1 MKILDYITPL
11 WDTMKGILPL
21 SAALIFMQV
30 VIMRKPLEDTPNFL
44 LGMLLSILGL
54 HYFLKGTEMA
64 LVPLAENVG
73 GNLYLL
79 KHPWMVLVF
88 GFILGYF
95 GTLVEPA
102 LKILALEVET
112 LSAGVISSSM
122 LVHGVAAGFG
132 LGMVLGLYRI
142 MSSVPYLYILV
153 PILIVIFILS
163 LITPEPFASIA
174 MDAASAT
181 TGPVNIPLNMALAV
195 GLAAVL
201 ENIDPLLSGFG
212 IIGLTSLGAMVSV
225 MVLGILT
232 RF

>member
-1 MKILDYITPL
+1 MKLLDYISPL

-21 SAALIFMQV
+21 GGALLFMQL
-30 VIMRKPLEDTPNFL
+30 VIMKKPLESLPNFL
-44 LGMLLSILGL
+44 IGMILSILGL

-64 LVPLAENVG
+64 LVPLAEDVG
-73 GNLYLL
+73 ANLYLL
-79 KHPWMVLVF
+79 KHPWMILLF
-88 GFILGYF
+88 GFVLGYF

-102 LKILALEVET
+102 LKILANEVET
-112 LSAGVISSSM
+112 LSAGVITSSM
-122 LVHGVAAGFG
+122 LVHGVATGFG

-142 MSSVPYLYILV
+142 TAQLPYSYILA
-153 PILIVIFILS
+153 PLLILIFILS
-163 LITPEPFASIA
+163 FLTPEPFASIA

-201 ENIDPLLSGFG
+201 ENVDPLLSGFG

>member
-1 MKILDYITPL
+1 MRFLDYLTPF
-11 WDTMKGILPL
+11 WDTMKGILPI
-21 SAALIFMQV
+21 SGALLFMQL
-30 VIMRKPLEDTPNFL
+30 VIMRKPLENMPDFL
-44 LGMLLSILGL
+44 IGMVLSILGL

-64 LVPLAENVG
+64 LVPLAEEVG

-79 KHPWMVLVF
+79 KHSWMVLVF
-88 GFILGYF
+88 AFVLGYF

-102 LKILALEVET
+102 LKILANEVET
-112 LSAGVISSSM
+112 LSAGVITSGM

-142 MSSVPYLYILV
+142 MAQLPYLYILV
-153 PILIVIFILS
+153 PVLIIIFILS
-163 LITPEPFASIA
+163 FIAPEPFPSIA

-195 GLAAVL
+195 GLAAVIK
-201 ENIDPLLSGFG
+201 NVDPLLSGFG
-212 IIGLTSLGAMVSV
+212 IIGLTSLGAMISV
-225 MVLGILT
+225 MVLGVLT